1 MQAWVEWQHL
11 RKPHVLLKAL
21 KAQTS
26 MQTGWILLNK
36 QQNQFYLLLSTN
48 RYSKIP
54 LTNVLRGLFIP
65 DIHPINPS
73 IHPSNLLRL
82 SNTESWGRWSL
93 SHRGT
98 GYTLDRPKDCG
109 RVHTERKATIRS
121 CIHTFSQ
128 FRITGEPNL
137 RPEYP

>member
-26 MQTGWILLNK
+26 MQTINNK
-36 QQNQFYLLLSTN
+36 ISFIYYCQLTGIQT
-48 RYSKIP
+48 KIP